1 MNWKNAFTQMKLMKH
16 YFIASALVFAAGIL
30 MGALYSSQFHAFING
45 QLDALKQISDSI
57 ASKPNPQWSLFWL
70 IFWNN
75 ASKSLLIIALGLFF
89 GVFPLFFL
97 LANGLLLGYVCM
109 VSAQKQ
115 SWLYVI
121 KTILPHGIL
130 EIPAIIVACAFG
142 LRLGVM
148 VLKILLFA
156 LSPARSAKTR
166 EQFALF
172 IKALLPVSV
181 MLVAVLFAAA
191 LIESTLT
198 LWLARG

>member
-1 MNWKNAFTQMKLMKH
+1 MNWKNTMMQMKLMKH
-16 YFIASALVFAAGIL
+16 YFIASALVFIAGIV

-45 QLDALKQISDSI
+45 QIEAIKQISGSI
-57 ASKPNPQWSLFWL
+57 AGKPNQQWSLFWL

-75 ASKSLLIIALGLFF
+75 ALKSLLVIALGLFF

-115 SWLYVI
+115 SWLFVI

-130 EIPAIIVACAFG
+130 EIPAIIVACALG
-142 LRLGVM
+142 LRLGMM
-148 VLKILLFA
+148 VLKTLLSS
-156 LSPARSAKTR
+156 LSPTRSVKTR
-166 EQFALF
+166 EQFLLF
-172 IKALLPVSV
+172 IKALLPLSV
-181 MLVAVLFAAA
+181 MLVAVLFVAA